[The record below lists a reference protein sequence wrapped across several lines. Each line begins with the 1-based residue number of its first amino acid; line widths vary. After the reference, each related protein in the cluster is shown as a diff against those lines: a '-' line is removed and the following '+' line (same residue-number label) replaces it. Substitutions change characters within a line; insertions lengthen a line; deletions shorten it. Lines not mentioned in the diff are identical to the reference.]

1 MYKKICFIVLI
12 LIFAGYLLVINL
24 RQTNF
29 EANFST
35 QFQKLTELHT
45 QIKQLHPVLAHL
57 YPVVIMEKKHF
68 YIFDFDSVK
77 QKYQFIK
84 KVPTTFPL
92 PEKIRAAFNLAEYD
106 NQTVCVV
113 TKDVF
118 DSMDGYVTI
127 FHEFVHCYQ
136 GATCE
141 QKIKSQLSVAQEAM
155 RRQDYMWELNHPFPY
170 TDSIFTK
177 CYEKLLQINPAD
189 ENEIIGIRNALK
201 GHLKKEDFEYLCWQ
215 EWKEGLA
222 RFIEN
227 KIQAELQ
234 LPLNQYGVEKP
245 FHRVTL
251 YAGGAKMIQ
260 LLFKKYPSDLSNLE
274 SLFNHI
280 YEFSE
285 WKFP

>member
-1 MYKKICFIVLI
+1 MSQKICCFVFI
-12 LIFAGYLLVINL
+12 LIFTGYIPGIHSQ
-24 RQTNF
+24 QTSF
-29 EANFST
+29 EANFNT
-35 QFQKLTELHT
+35 EFQKLTEFHT
-45 QIKQLHPVLAHL
+45 QIKQLHPILAHL
-57 YPVVIMEKKHF
+57 YPVVIVEKQHF
-68 YIFDFDSVK
+68 YVFDFDSLK

-141 QKIKSQLSVAQEAM
+141 QKIKGQLSVAREAM

-177 CYEKLLQINPAD
+177 WYEKLLQINPAD
-189 ENEIIGIRNALK
+189 ENEIISIRNTLK
-201 GHLKKEDFEYLCWQ
+201 GHLKKEDYEYLCWQ

-222 RFIEN
+222 RLIEN

-234 LPLNQYGVEKP
+234 LPINQYGTKKP

-251 YAGGAKMIQ
+251 YAGGAKLIQ
-260 LLFKKYPSDLSNLE
+260 FLSNQYPTESSDLE
-274 SLFNHI
+274 SFFNCI
-280 YEFSE
+280 YDFGE
-285 WKFP
+285 

>member
-1 MYKKICFIVLI
+1 MYRKSCCI
-12 LIFAGYLLVINL
+12 LLMMIFAGYIPEIISQ
-24 RQTNF
+24 QTNF
-29 EANFST
+29 EANFNN

-45 QIKQLHPVLAHL
+45 QIQQLHPILAHL
-57 YPVVIMEKKHF
+57 YPVVIREKKYF

-113 TKDVF
+113 TSDVF
-118 DSMDGYVTI
+118 DSIDGYVTI
-127 FHEFVHCYQ
+127 FHEFVHCFQ

-141 QKIKSQLSVAQEAM
+141 QKIKGQLSVAQEAM

-170 TDSIFTK
+170 TDSVFNAG
-177 CYEKLLQINPAD
+177 YEKWLQNRLTT
-189 ENEIIGIRNALK
+189 ENEIIAFRSTLK
-201 GHLKKEDFEYLCWQ
+201 THLKKEDYEYLCWQ

-222 RFIEN
+222 RLIEN
-227 KIQAELQ
+227 KIQAELK

-245 FHRVTL
+245 FDRVTL

-285 WKFP
+285 